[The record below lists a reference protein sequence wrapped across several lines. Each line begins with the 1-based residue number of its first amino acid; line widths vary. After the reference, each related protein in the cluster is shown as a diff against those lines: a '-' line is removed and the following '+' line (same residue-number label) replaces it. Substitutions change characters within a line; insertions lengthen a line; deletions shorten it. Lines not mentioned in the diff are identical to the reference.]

1 MNKEKENKIRK
12 KAEYIESLLLNEDEW
27 DVELFGNELQSEVW
41 SLIKLIKGE
50 NIGDYI
56 DDNRSCRYRDKH
68 GYRENLGFDKQ
79 PNMESYISKLELT
92 YQEECKLNDYFYM
105 RMESI

>member
-50 NIGDYI
+50 
-56 DDNRSCRYRDKH
+56 K
-68 GYRENLGFDKQ
+68 K
-79 PNMESYISKLELT
+79 
-92 YQEECKLNDYFYM
+92 
-105 RMESI
+105 